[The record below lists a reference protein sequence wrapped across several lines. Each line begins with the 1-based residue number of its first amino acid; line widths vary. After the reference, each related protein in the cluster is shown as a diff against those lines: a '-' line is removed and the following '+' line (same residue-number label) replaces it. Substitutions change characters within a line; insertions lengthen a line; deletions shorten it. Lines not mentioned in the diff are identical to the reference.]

1 MTSCNTEL
9 SAQAMANALRQDKRY
24 RVLEL
29 FEGFP
34 ELDAL
39 EVPLSAGVAAVVDTE
54 TTGLTAQD
62 RIIELGVVVFAYD
75 RSTAEVLG
83 VLSSYVGLEDPGM
96 PISPEASAVHGITDE
111 MVRGKRLDEARIVDL
126 VSSVDFVLAHNA
138 DFDRSM
144 CERRLSVFKDVQW
157 ACSLRQV
164 PWAELGVSSAKLE
177 FIAYRMNFFYEAHR
191 ADMDCHALLKAL
203 SVPVPLAEG
212 QRLVTGL
219 NELLQRYNQPSR
231 RIWAL
236 ASPFDT
242 KDALR
247 ARGYRWSD
255 GQVPGSEKAWW
266 KEVPLLE
273 FEQELAWLKAEV
285 YRGRPVAVSVDDV
298 DAYNR
303 FSERRVLPRR
313 VTL

>member
-1 MTSCNTEL
+1 MTSCKPEMTVQE
-9 SAQAMANALRQDKRY
+9 MAAALRQDKRY

-54 TTGLTAQD
+54 TTGLNAQD
-62 RIIELGVVVFAYD
+62 RIIELGLVVFAYD
-75 RSTAEVLG
+75 RRSGAVMG

-96 PISPEASAVHGITDE
+96 PIAPEATAVHGITDA
-111 MVRGKRLDEARIVDL
+111 MVQGQRLDEERIADL
-126 VSSVDFVLAHNA
+126 LSNVDFVLAHNA
-138 DFDRSM
+138 DFDRGM
-144 CERRLSVFKDVQW
+144 CERRLDLFKELQW

-164 PWAELGVSSAKLE
+164 PWAAMGVSSAKLE

-191 ADMDCHALLKAL
+191 ADIDCHALLRAL
-203 SVPVPLAEG
+203 SEPVALAEG
-212 QRLVTGL
+212 PPSTGL

-255 GQVPGSEKAWW
+255 GQAQGSEKAWW

-273 FEQELAWLKAEV
+273 YEQELAWLKAEV
-285 YRGRPVAVSVDDV
+285 YRGRPAAVSVDDV

-303 FSERRVLPRR
+303 FSERRVSPRR